1 MTSQSKVLWKEGAFL
16 TQQHMQQAERHQN
29 STLQQRFHALA
40 PYAWGVT
47 HVRWNEAAL
56 AQERLELLSFQG
68 ILPDGT
74 VLNLPE
80 TDPLPR
86 PRPLVLGPTT
96 SSVEISL
103 GVPVMRPR
111 APISS
116 TDASR
121 ADMRYL
127 ERVQDIPDENDPTL
141 VEPVELGL
149 QNIRLVVTGDPIEG
163 TLLLPV
169 ARVVRTPAG
178 MLSLDNN
185 FMPPCTGIGASP
197 ALMRV
202 AHELVG
208 MVSARARSLSQDML
222 RQGQEPFTLEG
233 VEMPKFWYVHT
244 LNSHGAVLEHL
255 LEHPGTT
262 PRQLFEELLRL
273 LGALSTFALNR
284 EPGPTYRHE
293 RLAESFTSL
302 QHRLKDLLARLF
314 LAPYEVI
321 PLIKKDSYWLGM
333 LGDERLRQ
341 KGSFFLA
348 VSGDMPAADLVARF
362 PSACKLAS
370 LDGIGRAV
378 RMAVAGVAVSHV
390 PRPPSP
396 VPMRRDAIYFQVVTE
411 GADWEAIRSSGT
423 LALYLPNWLP
433 GMELELIGVLPR
445 EAPRDT
451 GRDSKPRG

>member
-1 MTSQSKVLWKEGAFL
+1 MTSLSKVLWKEGAFL
-16 TQQHMQQAERHQN
+16 TQQHMQQAERHLM
-29 STLQQRFHALA
+29 STIQQRFYALA

-96 SSVEISL
+96 SSVEVSL
-103 GVPVMRPR
+103 AVPVVRPR
-111 APISS
+111 TPSS
-116 TDASR
+116 SSDASR

-127 ERVQDIPDENDPTL
+127 ERVQEIPDENDPTL
-141 VEPVELGL
+141 LEPVELGL
-149 QNIRLVVTGDPIEG
+149 QNVRLVITGDPLEG
-163 TLLLPV
+163 SLLLPV
-169 ARVVRTPAG
+169 ARVIRTPAG
-178 MLSLDNN
+178 TLSLDAS
-185 FMPPCTGIGASP
+185 FIPPCTGIGASP
-197 ALMRV
+197 ALMRIV
-202 AHELVG
+202 HELVG
-208 MVSARARSLSQDML
+208 MVTTRALSLSQDML

-273 LGALSTFALNR
+273 LGALSTFALKR
-284 EPGPTYRHE
+284 EPGPSYRHE
-293 RLAESFTSL
+293 RLAESFISL
-302 QHRLKDLLARLF
+302 QHRLKELLARLF

-321 PLIKKDSYWLGM
+321 PLIKKDSYHVGL
-333 LGDERLRQ
+333 LGDERLL
-341 KGSFFLA
+341 KGGTFYLA
-348 VSGDMPAADLVARF
+348 VSGDIPAADLVARF
-362 PSACKLAS
+362 ASACKLAS

-378 RMAVAGVAVSHV
+378 RMAVAGVGVSHI
-390 PRPPSP
+390 PRPPAP
-396 VPMRRDAIYFQVVTE
+396 VPMRRDAVYFQVITE
-411 GADWEAIRSSGT
+411 GAEWEAIRSTGA
-423 LALYLPNWLP
+423 LALYLPSWLP
-433 GMELELIGVLPR
+433 GLELELIGVV
-445 EAPRDT
+445 PRDAARD
-451 GRDSKPRG
+451 GRPRG

>member
-16 TQQHMQQAERHQN
+16 TQQHMQQAERHLN
-29 STLQQRFHALA
+29 STLQQRFYALA

-47 HVRWNEAAL
+47 HLRWNEAAL

-86 PRPLVLGPTT
+86 PRPLVLGQNTA
-96 SSVEISL
+96 SVEVSL

-116 TDASR
+116 PDASR

-127 ERVQDIPDENDPTL
+127 ERVQEIPDENDPTL
-141 VEPVELGL
+141 LEPVELGL
-149 QNIRLVVTGDPIEG
+149 QNVRLVLSGEPLEG

-169 ARVVRTPAG
+169 ARVVRTPSG
-178 MLSLDNN
+178 TLSFDAQ
-185 FMPPCTGIGASP
+185 FIPPCTGIEAAP
-197 ALMRV
+197 ALMRI

-208 MVSARARSLSQDML
+208 MVSARAQSLSQDMV

-233 VEMPKFWYVHT
+233 LEMPKFWYVHT

-255 LEHPGTT
+255 LEHPGTS

-273 LGALSTFALNR
+273 LGALSTFALRR

-293 RLAESFTSL
+293 RLAESFSSL
-302 QHRLKDLLARLF
+302 QHRLKELLARLF

-321 PLIKKDSYWLGM
+321 PLIKKDSHWVGR
-333 LGDERLRQ
+333 LGDPRLRQ
-341 KGSFFLA
+341 GGTFFLA
-348 VSGDMPAADLVARF
+348 VSGDMPAADLVGRF

-370 LDGIGRAV
+370 LDGIARAV
-378 RMAVAGVAVSHV
+378 RLAVPGVEVSHI

-396 VPMRRDAIYFQVVTE
+396 VPMRRDAVYFRVVTE
-411 GADWEAIRSSGT
+411 GPEWEAIRSTGA

-433 GMELELIGVLPR
+433 GLELELIGVLPR
-445 EAPRDT
+445 EVLRE
-451 GRDSKPRG
+451 SSPRG